1 MAPRPPASTLGPRV
15 AGVVT
20 APTVRLLDV
29 SYPAFSPPR
38 LAAEL
43 AAGNRAPHW
52 ARLGPFDLDDAHV
65 RRLTNELVARC
76 DSGAPSP
83 HAVVETIAAEQ
94 SRVVVSAL
102 AEAARPGTAT
112 LVVRLHD
119 AGREL
124 LRPESGP
131 AGNATC
137 LEGWCD
143 AVAPAT
149 YDRMMRLTGAGTALV
164 ARIVEA
170 ARALPRGEL
179 DRIAE
184 FAETTDELLVQLVA
198 RLLHG
203 CPPECREALG
213 LVALVGYAH
222 ERYPSMHPALP
233 TPCVPPWSTDLE
245 DGWTQVDHS
254 WRLPIWKVATRR
266 TRPRITLLT
275 RLVAELTA
283 DGAVDEAIELCLDA
297 GAHGLAADL
306 LGEAGLRRLA
316 HERPAAFGRWI
327 ARLPFEERQRLGV
340 TADPLSAPS
349 APAAAATPWSGS
361 GSESESESESGP
373 GDARPRWWRRGRDR
387 AVEPR
392 PRALYPCAS
401 TPTPARL
408 VMWEAPPAAVAVPEH
423 FLPCPLTP
431 FVRATPLPAVTA
443 EAVPPPRERP
453 EATRITNVEAQAP
466 ESESESESESA
477 PMIAPDVT
485 RPTVRLRLL
494 GDFEVTIDGARVE
507 TWRGRQGRALLGF
520 LALNSSRTVGRDTL
534 AESFWPE
541 APAQASR
548 NRLNVALHG
557 LRLDLRA
564 VSPDAVIV
572 HRNGYTF
579 SPAVDLVIDIVD
591 FEREIASARAAAASG
606 DDHEARA
613 CFRRAL
619 DWYRD
624 DLLPELAYEEWTI
637 LRREQLRVA
646 MLDALSF
653 VAETAFDE
661 GCYAECIEAGHRLV
675 AVDLC
680 REDVHRLLMRSYARL
695 DQPHR
700 AIRQYRA
707 CLRQLG
713 TELGV
718 DPRPETVR
726 LFEQIRARRPV

>member
-29 SYPAFSPPR
+29 SYPAFSPPQ

-65 RRLTNELVARC
+65 RRLTNDLVARC

-83 HAVVETIAAEQ
+83 HAVVETVAAEQ

-119 AGREL
+119 VGREL

-143 AVAPAT
+143 AVAPPT

-222 ERYPSMHPALP
+222 ERYPAMHPALP
-233 TPCVPPWSTDLE
+233 TTRVPPWSTDLE
-245 DGWTQVDHS
+245 DGWMQVDHS

-266 TRPRITLLT
+266 TRSRITLLT

-306 LGEAGLRRLA
+306 LDDAGLRRLE

-340 TADPLSAPS
+340 AADPLSVPS
-349 APAAAATPWSGS
+349 APAGATTPWSESGS
-361 GSESESESESGP
+361 GSRSGP
-373 GDARPRWWRRGRDR
+373 GDARPHWWRRGRDR

-392 PRALYPCAS
+392 RRAFDPCAS
-401 TPTPARL
+401 TTTPARP
-408 VMWEAPPAAVAVPEH
+408 VVWEAA
-423 FLPCPLTP
+423 
-431 FVRATPLPAVTA
+431 PAVTA
-443 EAVPPPRERP
+443 EAVPPPRERL
-453 EATRITNVEAQAP
+453 EATRSTNVEAQAP
-466 ESESESESESA
+466 DSESESESESA

-485 RPTVRLRLL
+485 RPTVRVRLL

-541 APAQASR
+541 APPQASR

-579 SPAVDLVIDIVD
+579 SPAVDLVIDIVE

-653 VAETAFDE
+653 VAETAFNE